1 MSGPLGDNHKINNM
15 KRNLTLDFNQAKKA
29 NLNIPTGNSVLSSPD
44 LNMLK
49 VGTPELEKMI
59 LANGIANTPTPSGL
73 FSRGVTED
81 PESFAS
87 GFVNALNDLHN
98 NANTTQ
104 ASDNSSGGT
113 VYTELDQPSLGYL
126 PPIVKEEPQTVPN
139 INSTTPPMSPVDME
153 AQERIKLERKR
164 QRNRLA
170 ASKCRTRKLERI
182 SRLED
187 KVKHLK
193 NENVELASLVN
204 QLKEHVG
211 LLKVE
216 VMDHVHAGCQ
226 IML

>member
-1 MSGPLGDNHKINNM
+1 MSGSSNNNNKINNM
-15 KRNLTLDFNQAKKA
+15 KRNLTLDFNQAKKPH
-29 NLNIPTGNSVLSSPD
+29 LNIPARNSVLLTPD
-44 LNMLK
+44 LLDVN
-49 VGTPELEKMI
+49 TPDLEKMI
-59 LANGIANTPTPSGL
+59 LDNGISANTPTPSGL
-73 FSRGVTED
+73 IYPRPVTED
-81 PESFAS
+81 PETFAS

-98 NANTTQ
+98 NANTSS

-113 VYTELDQPSLGYL
+113 VYTELEQPTLGFL
-126 PPIVKEEPQTVPN
+126 PPLIKEEPQTVPN
-139 INSTTPPMSPVDME
+139 IHNGSPPMSPVDME

-193 NENVELASLVN
+193 GENAELATLVN
-204 QLKEHVG
+204 QLKEQVG

-216 VMDHVHAGCQ
+216 VMEHVQAGCN
-226 IML
+226 IMM

>member
-1 MSGPLGDNHKINNM
+1 MSGPLGDNHKINTM
-15 KRNLTLDFNQAKKA
+15 KRSLTLDFNQAKKA
-29 NLNIPTGNSVLSSPD
+29 NLNLPSGNSVLSSPD

-49 VGTPELEKMI
+49 VGTPELENMI
-59 LANGIANTPTPSGL
+59 LANGLANTPTPGSMY
-73 FSRGVTED
+73 RPVTED
-81 PESFAS
+81 AETFAS

-98 NANTTQ
+98 NASTTQ

-113 VYTELDQPSLGYL
+113 LYTELDQPNLGYM

-193 NENVELASLVN
+193 NENVEIASLVN